1 MRQIPVRRRG
11 LMCFRGRVSEAVEA
25 GQGRSPSGARARPRP
40 KPRFVRRHCF
50 HRPATAYKN
59 SGVDKCN
66 NIYWER
72 QTEPV

>member
-40 KPRFVRRHCF
+40 KRVFVRRRCF
-50 HRPATAYKN
+50 QQVVNRPFGYSCK
-59 SGVDKCN
+59 SF
-66 NIYWER
+66 
-72 QTEPV
+72 